1 MGSNPSS
8 ATKFFDKSE
17 GAAEWS
23 ASVSRKPWTGDE
35 PVGFDPS
42 TFRQTFPGGSGI
54 GVPSGLLNRARF
66 NRRVSVQ
73 I

>member
-1 MGSNPSS
+1 MVG
-8 ATKFFDKSE
+8 E
-17 GAAEWS
+17 R
-23 ASVSRKPWTGDE
+23 SRKPWTGDE

-42 TFRQTFPGGSGI
+42 AFRQTFPGGSGV

-66 NRRVSVQ
+66 NGRLSVQ